1 MVIGVGTSGSEIARD
16 IAPYANKVYAS
27 HKKYDWDR
35 LHPFQRRSFQRFPAE
50 TEFIPEI
57 SRFDTLPS
65 LNNGIKDG
73 KILLANGTVLTN
85 IDEVSR
91 AFMLSLIDTDMP
103 S

>member
-1 MVIGVGTSGSEIARD
+1 MVIGAGTSGSEIARD
-16 IAPYANKVYAS
+16 LAPYANKVYAS

-35 LHPFQRRSFQRFPAE
+35 LHPFQRRSFKRFPAE

-57 SRFDTLPS
+57 SRFDTLTS
-65 LNNGIKDG
+65 LDNGIKDG
-73 KILLANGTVLTN
+73 KIFLANGTVLKN

-91 AFMLSLIDTDMP
+91 AFTFTLINTDMP